1 MIQTPPAC
9 QGAVNKLFFELFFAM
24 YHDPFLVEI
33 LSLMAVAIGAATV
46 FGRLGFGTILGY
58 LVGGMLIGPWGLG
71 LVTSA
76 EKIAHLG
83 EFGVI
88 FLLFLIGIELKP
100 ARLWVMR
107 RLVFGLGLAQL
118 LVCGAILSVLA
129 AAFFALEPGPLAII
143 GLGLAL
149 SSTAFGI
156 QLLASKN
163 QLSSQWGRAG
173 FSILLVRD
181 LAVVPLLALVPILGR
196 GEVTFGVSI
205 GLAMLETI
213 AILIGVVAIGRLA
226 INPLFR
232 LVATTRTP
240 EVFTGFALLLVLGFG
255 WLMGEI
261 GLSMAMG
268 AFLAGLL
275 MAESEFRHQV
285 EVDIQPFRGLL
296 LGLFFISVGMGI
308 NFGAILDNLGTVL
321 ALLAVLLLV
330 KALVITGLVRAMGYR
345 LAEGLKV
352 GALLAQAGE
361 FGFVLFTYA
370 RTEGVLAGEVVEVL
384 NAAIALSI
392 AVTPLVFAGGEWL
405 ARRAS
410 TDAPQAAPEPQEV
423 DTRPRDH
430 VIIAG
435 FGRVGETLARILLD
449 LKIEFIAIDMDPMNV
464 KKARDMGFNAIYGDA
479 SRPLIL
485 DAAGAEQAAI
495 LTITVDDTKAAE
507 RTIIGAGRD
516 FPAIPIY
523 ARTHNA
529 SSAQALKAMGAAHT
543 VPETLEASL
552 SLGAEVAR
560 ARGANEDNIR
570 AILRALR
577 ADDYDA
583 LLRPIQQ
590 GPREDTPQTPEEP
603 AEKPAG

>member
-1 MIQTPPAC
+1 
-9 QGAVNKLFFELFFAM
+9 M

-33 LSLMAVAIGAATV
+33 LSLMAVAIIAAII
-46 FGRLGFGTILGY
+46 FGRLGFGAILGY

-83 EFGVI
+83 EFGVV

-118 LVCGAILSVLA
+118 LLCAAVLSALA
-129 AAFFALEPGPLAII
+129 SLAFDLEPGPLTII

-163 QLSSQWGRAG
+163 QLASQWGRAG
-173 FSILLVRD
+173 FSILLLQD
-181 LAVVPLLALVPILGR
+181 LAVVPLLALVPILGS
-196 GEVTFGVSI
+196 GEITLGASF
-205 GLAMLETI
+205 GLAILETA
-213 AILIGVVAIGRLA
+213 AILTGVVLIGRLA

-232 LVATTRTP
+232 LVANTKTP
-240 EVFTGFALLLVLGFG
+240 EIFTGFALLLVLGFG
-255 WLMGEI
+255 WLMDTI

-268 AFLAGLL
+268 AFIAGLL

-308 NFGAILDNLGTVL
+308 NFGAIIENLGLIL
-321 ALLAVLLLV
+321 AMLAVLLGV
-330 KALVITGLVRAMGYR
+330 KSLLIGMLVRAMKHT
-345 LAEGLKV
+345 LAEALKV
-352 GALLAQAGE
+352 GALLSQAGE

-370 RTEGVLAGEVVEVL
+370 RTEGVLAGSTVETL
-384 NAAIALSI
+384 NAVIALSM
-392 AVTPLVFAGGEWL
+392 AVTPLLFGAAEYL
-405 ARRAS
+405 ARRVGTANS
-410 TDAPQAAPEPQEV
+410 PAPEPQEI

-479 SRPLIL
+479 SRSLIL

-495 LTITVDDTKAAE
+495 LAITIDDAKAAE
-507 RTIIGAGRD
+507 HIIVGVGRD
-516 FPAIPIY
+516 YPLMPVY
-523 ARTHNA
+523 VRTHNA
-529 SSAQALKAMGAAHT
+529 RSATALRALGAAHA

-560 ARGANEDNIR
+560 ARGAGEEDIR
-570 AILRALR
+570 AILKTLR

-583 LLRPIQQ
+583 LVS
-590 GPREDTPQTPEEP
+590 EVKDSA
-603 AEKPAG
+603 AE

>member
-1 MIQTPPAC
+1 
-9 QGAVNKLFFELFFAM
+9 M

-33 LSLMAVAIGAATV
+33 LSLMAVAIMAAII
-46 FGRLGFGTILGY
+46 FGRLGFGAILGY

-83 EFGVI
+83 EFGVV

-118 LVCGAILSVLA
+118 LLCAAVLSVLA
-129 AAFFALEPGPLAII
+129 GLAFDLEPGALTVI

-163 QLSSQWGRAG
+163 QLASQWGRAG
-173 FSILLVRD
+173 FSILLLQD
-181 LAVVPLLALVPILGR
+181 LSVVPLLALVPILGS
-196 GEVTFGVSI
+196 GEITLGASF
-205 GLAMLETI
+205 GLAILETA
-213 AILIGVVAIGRLA
+213 AILTGVVLIGRLA

-232 LVATTRTP
+232 MVANTKTP
-240 EVFTGFALLLVLGFG
+240 EIFTGFALLLVLGFG
-255 WLMGEI
+255 WLMDTI

-268 AFLAGLL
+268 AFIAGLL

-308 NFGAILDNLGTVL
+308 NFGAIIENLGLIL
-321 ALLAVLLLV
+321 AMLAVLLGV
-330 KALVITGLVRAMGYR
+330 KALIIGLLVRAMKHT
-345 LAEGLKV
+345 LAEALKV
-352 GALLAQAGE
+352 GALLSQAGE

-370 RTEGVLAGEVVEVL
+370 RTEGVLAGSTVETL
-384 NAAIALSI
+384 NAVIALSM
-392 AVTPLVFAGGEWL
+392 AVTPILFGAAHYM
-405 ARRAS
+405 ARRVGTAS
-410 TDAPQAAPEPQEV
+410 SPAPESQEI
-423 DTRPRDH
+423 DTRPREH

-479 SRPLIL
+479 SRSLIL

-495 LTITVDDTKAAE
+495 LAITIDDAKAAE
-507 RTIIGAGRD
+507 HIIVGVARD
-516 FPAIPIY
+516 YPLMAVY
-523 ARTHNA
+523 VRTHNA
-529 SSAQALKAMGAAHT
+529 RSAKALRALGAAHA

-552 SLGAEVAR
+552 GLGAEVAR
-560 ARGANEDNIR
+560 ARGAGEEDIR
-570 AILRALR
+570 SILKTLR
-577 ADDYDA
+577 ADDYEA
-583 LLRPIQQ
+583 LVSDIK
-590 GPREDTPQTPEEP
+590 DKA
-603 AEKPAG
+603 AE

>member
-1 MIQTPPAC
+1 
-9 QGAVNKLFFELFFAM
+9 M

-33 LSLMAVAIGAATV
+33 LSLMAVAIIAAII
-46 FGRLGFGTILGY
+46 FGRLGFGAILGY

-83 EFGVI
+83 EFGVV

-118 LVCGAILSVLA
+118 LLCAAVLSALA
-129 AAFFALEPGPLAII
+129 GLAFDLEPGPLTII

-163 QLSSQWGRAG
+163 QLASQWGRAG
-173 FSILLVRD
+173 FSILLLQD
-181 LAVVPLLALVPILGR
+181 LAVVPLLALVPILGS
-196 GEVTFGVSI
+196 GEITLGASF
-205 GLAMLETI
+205 GLAILETA
-213 AILIGVVAIGRLA
+213 AILIGVVLIGRLA

-232 LVATTRTP
+232 LVANTKTP
-240 EVFTGFALLLVLGFG
+240 EIFTGFALLLVLGFG
-255 WLMGEI
+255 WLMDTI

-268 AFLAGLL
+268 AFIAGLL

-308 NFGAILDNLGTVL
+308 NFGAIIENLGLILTM
-321 ALLAVLLLV
+321 LAVLLGV
-330 KALVITGLVRAMGYR
+330 KALLIGLLVRAMKHT
-345 LAEGLKV
+345 LAEALKV
-352 GALLAQAGE
+352 GALLSQAGE

-370 RTEGVLAGEVVEVL
+370 RTEGVLAGVTVETL
-384 NAAIALSI
+384 NAVIALSM
-392 AVTPLVFAGGEWL
+392 AVTPLLFGAAEYL
-405 ARRAS
+405 ARRVGPANS
-410 TDAPQAAPEPQEV
+410 AAPEPQEI
-423 DTRPRDH
+423 DTRPRNH

-479 SRPLIL
+479 SRSLIL

-495 LTITVDDTKAAE
+495 LTITIDDAKAAE
-507 RTIIGAGRD
+507 HIIVGVGRD
-516 FPAIPIY
+516 YPHMPVY
-523 ARTHNA
+523 VRTHNA
-529 SSAQALKAMGAAHT
+529 RSATALRALGAAHA

-560 ARGANEDNIR
+560 ARGAEEEDIR
-570 AILRALR
+570 AILKTLR

-583 LLRPIQQ
+583 LVSEVKDRA
-590 GPREDTPQTPEEP
+590 
-603 AEKPAG
+603 AE

>member
-1 MIQTPPAC
+1 
-9 QGAVNKLFFELFFAM
+9 M

-33 LSLMAVAIGAATV
+33 LSLMAVAIIAAII
-46 FGRLGFGTILGY
+46 FGRLGFGAILGY

-76 EKIAHLG
+76 QEIAHLG
-83 EFGVI
+83 EFGVV

-118 LVCGAILSVLA
+118 LVCAAVLSVLA
-129 AAFFALEPGPLAII
+129 GFAFDLEPGPLTVI

-156 QLLASKN
+156 QLLAAKN
-163 QLSSQWGRAG
+163 QLASQWGRAG
-173 FSILLVRD
+173 FSILLLQD

-196 GEVTFGVSI
+196 GEITLGASF
-205 GLAMLETI
+205 GLAILETA
-213 AILIGVVAIGRLA
+213 AILIGVILVGRLA

-232 LVATTRTP
+232 LVANTKTP
-240 EVFTGFALLLVLGFG
+240 EIFTGFALLLVLGFG
-255 WLMGEI
+255 WLMDTI

-268 AFLAGLL
+268 AFIAGLL

-308 NFGAILDNLGTVL
+308 NFGAIIDNLGL
-321 ALLAVLLLV
+321 ILSMLAVLLAV
-330 KALVITGLVRAMGYR
+330 KAVLIGMLVRVMR
-345 LAEGLKV
+345 HTLAEALKV

-370 RTEGVLAGEVVEVL
+370 RTEGVLAGSTVETL
-384 NAAIALSI
+384 NAVIALSM
-392 AVTPLVFAGGEWL
+392 AVTPLLFGAAEILSRNVGGT
-405 ARRAS
+405 RS
-410 TDAPQAAPEPQEV
+410 PAPEPQEV

-464 KKARDMGFNAIYGDA
+464 KRARDMGFNAIYGDA
-479 SRPLIL
+479 SRALIL
-485 DAAGAEQAAI
+485 DAAGAEHAAI
-495 LTITVDDTKAAE
+495 LAITIDDPKAAE
-507 RTIIGAGRD
+507 HIIVGVGRD
-516 FPAIPIY
+516 YPLMPIY

-529 SSAQALKAMGAAHT
+529 RSAMALRSLGAAHA

-560 ARGANEDNIR
+560 AQGAGEEDIR
-570 AILRALR
+570 AILKALK
-577 ADDYDA
+577 ADDYQA
-583 LLRPIQQ
+583 LIGDPK
-590 GPREDTPQTPEEP
+590 EKA
-603 AEKPAG
+603 AE